1 MNLKSFLIICFTLHF
16 TIGNAQITQSPHIF
30 GEPMASEYAMTSYP
44 LDPEANGVVL
54 YERGNY
60 TVDAADG
67 YIRLFKEVHRKI
79 KVFNAKNFEHSTIE
93 IPYYRENNVRENVK
107 DIKAIT
113 HNGKA
118 KVYVSE
124 NAIFNTDETDHWSL
138 KKFTFPNVQDGSILE
153 YSYRIETPYFHNLGG
168 WSFMN
173 ELPTVYSEF
182 HTEIPGNYTY
192 NRTMYGN
199 RKLDVNHAEIKKNC
213 FLLQGF
219 KVPGDCES
227 ATYVMKAVPAF
238 KEEKYMLSGDNY
250 RASIKFEL
258 RNAVHVDE
266 SKANYSKTWDD
277 VDRTFKYDKNL
288 GRQLKYAS
296 YFEEQLP
303 AAIKNMQDDLER
315 AKAVYYFIQKSMAW
329 NNERRILSDI
339 RVKDAFEKKSGN
351 SSEINLSLV
360 NALDAVGLK
369 PKIMLLATR
378 DKAQP
383 TKQYPVLTD
392 FNYAVVYLTIN
403 KEKYLLDATDKHAP
417 FGVLPLR
424 LLNIEGRVFDFKND
438 SFWEPIAP
446 FEKNMHYV
454 NMQLTANDNGEFSG
468 KATEVSTGY
477 IALSKRSDNNN
488 WAKDEVIKRKQSKN
502 EALDITNLKN
512 ENETDLDQPY
522 KESYDLSIYEQPVGD
537 KLFVYPFL
545 FQTYFTENPFTK
557 ETRAYPIDF
566 GFPVINNYL
575 ISIDVAD
582 QYKITKT
589 PENKILKL
597 PNNDGEFSVVYD
609 VSGNK
614 VNIRLS
620 VKLNTTAYSTEAYP
634 ALRQFFDNL
643 VKIQNEEP
651 IELQKL

>member
-1 MNLKSFLIICFTLHF
+1 MNLKSLLIICFTLHV
-16 TIGNAQITQSPHIF
+16 TISNSQITQSPHIF
-30 GEPMASEYAMTSYP
+30 GEPMASEYAMTNYP

-79 KVFNAKNFEHSTIE
+79 KVFNAKNFEYDYIE
-93 IPYYRENNVRENVK
+93 IGYYRDGNVRENVK
-107 DIKAIT
+107 DLKAIT
-113 HNGKA
+113 HNGKS

-124 NAIFNTDETDHWSL
+124 DAVFDTDESDHWSL

-153 YSYRIETPYFHNLGG
+153 YTYRIETPYFHNLGG

-192 NRTMYGN
+192 NRTMYGD

-213 FLLQGF
+213 FQLRGF

-250 RASIKFEL
+250 KASIKFEL
-258 RNAVHVDE
+258 RNVVHVDE
-266 SKANYSKTWDD
+266 SKTNFSKTWDD
-277 VDRTFKYDKNL
+277 VDKNFKYDKDL
-288 GRQLKYAS
+288 GRQLKYDGF
-296 YFEEQLP
+296 FEEQLP
-303 AAIKNMQDDLER
+303 ANVKHITDDLER
-315 AKAVYYFIQKSMAW
+315 AKAVYYFIQQKMAW
-329 NNERRILSDI
+329 NKERRILSDI
-339 RVKDAFEKKSGN
+339 RVKDAFEKKFGN
-351 SSEINLSLV
+351 SSEINLSLI
-360 NALDAVGLK
+360 NALEAVGLN

-378 DKAQP
+378 DDAQP

-392 FNYAVVYLTIN
+392 FNYAAVFLNIN
-403 KEKYLLDATDKHAP
+403 NKKYILDATDKHTP
-417 FGVLPLR
+417 FGVLPFR
-424 LLNIEGRVFDFKND
+424 LLNIEGRVFDFKKG
-438 SFWEPIAP
+438 SFWEPITP
-446 FEKNMHYV
+446 FDRNMHYV
-454 NMQLTANDNGEFSG
+454 NMQLTANENGEFSG
-468 KATEVSTGY
+468 KVNEVSTGY
-477 IALSKRSDNNN
+477 IAVPKRSENNN
-488 WAKDEVIKRKQSKN
+488 VVKEQVVKRKQSKN
-502 EALDITNLKN
+502 EALDISNLQI
-512 ENETDLDQPY
+512 ENETDLEQPY
-522 KESYDLSIYEQPVGD
+522 KESYDLVIYEQPVGD

-557 ETRAYPIDF
+557 ETRKYPIDF

-582 QYKITKT
+582 QYEILKT
-589 PENKILKL
+589 PGNKIIKL

-609 VSGNK
+609 VSGSK

-620 VKLNTTAYSTEAYP
+620 VKLNTTNFSIEAYP
-634 ALRQFFDNL
+634 ALRQFFETL
-643 VKIQNEEP
+643 IKIQNEEP
-651 IELQKL
+651 IELKKI